1 MSDKDNPFGGMGG
14 QYSTNVS
21 YGSAEPGHGN
31 GSAAPPLRS
40 KRRDV
45 TGQLHR

>member
-21 YGSAEPGHGN
+21 YGSAELPR
-31 GSAAPPLRS
+31 PPTVRP
-40 KRRDV
+40 RRWWSR
-45 TGQLHR
+45 T